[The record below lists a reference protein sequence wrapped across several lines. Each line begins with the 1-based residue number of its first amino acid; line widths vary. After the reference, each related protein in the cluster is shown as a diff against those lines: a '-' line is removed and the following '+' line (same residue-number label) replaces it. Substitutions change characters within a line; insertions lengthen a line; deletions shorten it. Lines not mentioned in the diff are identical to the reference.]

1 MGSQQ
6 GYLQKVSTYV
16 HSMHEAKLLYHRMFA
31 SEAVDAFL
39 AELRGCAN
47 YKHRA
52 KHLYENSIN
61 KSVEA
66 LHSRVGCVWRG
77 RMGQEST
84 PALTLFFAQYIQP
97 CLDTEPGHPIQH
109 KAIERLMQF
118 MMSDPNTSSLD
129 VALVRNIVTGKISR
143 HPALQGV
150 LIGCITK
157 LNNIDA
163 GKTTM
168 RNRHRVL
175 EVNGLWFI
183 YVHVPMPGI

>member
-1 MGSQQ
+1 
-6 GYLQKVSTYV
+6 
-16 HSMHEAKLLYHRMFA
+16 
-31 SEAVDAFL
+31 
-39 AELRGCAN
+39 
-47 YKHRA
+47 
-52 KHLYENSIN
+52 
-61 KSVEA
+61 
-66 LHSRVGCVWRG
+66 
-77 RMGQEST
+77 
-84 PALTLFFAQYIQP
+84 
-97 CLDTEPGHPIQH
+97 
-109 KAIERLMQF
+109 MQF